1 MSRRTVWNGAMI
13 VCSAIMAIS
22 LLQGI
27 SRVIGYAGYSYDHSE
42 RYTAGDA
49 EIKGNIR
56 NLDVEWVSGEVNIAY
71 HAEKTVLLNEKAN
84 RNISKDMQ
92 MRWWLDGETL
102 RVRYAKSNF
111 NLDRKQQKELTITLP
126 KEISLEDVSIS
137 ATSGDLKIPSLQ
149 AENLTLQVT
158 SGEIEASAAVENVTC
173 GAISGDI
180 ELNVTAPAKEITLGT
195 TSGDI
200 TVSAEDADRLRAT
213 ATSGK
218 IEAEV
223 DDAKVFHVGTTSGK
237 IRAEAG
243 LLEKAE
249 FSSTSGDI
257 RVEAEKFETLVIGTT
272 SGKVSVS
279 LPEETGF
286 TARMDTVSGEI
297 RYDLPLAK
305 KGSSFVCGDGSGKLD
320 IDTTSG
326 DISIKVK

>member
-1 MSRRTVWNGAMI
+1 MSRKTGWNGAMI
-13 VCSAIMAIS
+13 VCSAILAIS
-22 LLQGI
+22 LLQGVN
-27 SRVIGYAGYSYDHSE
+27 RVIGFAGYGYDHSE
-42 RYTAGDA
+42 KYTAGEA
-49 EIKGNIR
+49 EIKGKVR
-56 NLDVEWVSGEVNIAY
+56 NLDVKWVSGEVNIAY
-71 HAEKTVLLNEKAN
+71 HSEKTVLLNEKAN
-84 RNISKDMQ
+84 REISRNMQ

-111 NLDRKQQKELTITLP
+111 NLEMKLQKELTITLP
-126 KEISLEDVSIS
+126 REISLEDVTIS

-158 SGEIEASAAVENVTC
+158 SGEIDAAAAAKTVSC
-173 GAISGDI
+173 GATSGDI
-180 ELNVTAPAKEITLGT
+180 DLNVTEPAKEITLGT

-200 TVSAEDADRLRAT
+200 TVSAGNVDSFRAT

-223 DDAKVFHVGTTSGK
+223 NDAKVFYAGTTSGN

-243 LLEKAE
+243 KLEKAE
-249 FSSTSGDI
+249 FGSTSGDI
-257 RVEAEKFETLVIGTT
+257 RVEAETFEALEIGAT

-286 TARMDTVSGEI
+286 TARLKTVSGDV

-305 KGSSFVCGDGSGKLD
+305 EGSSYVCGDGSGKLN

-326 DISIKVK
+326 DISIKGK